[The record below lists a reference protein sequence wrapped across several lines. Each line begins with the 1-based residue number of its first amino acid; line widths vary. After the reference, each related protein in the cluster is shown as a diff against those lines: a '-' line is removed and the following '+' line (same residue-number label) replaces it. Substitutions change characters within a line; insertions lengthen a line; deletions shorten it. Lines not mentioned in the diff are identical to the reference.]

1 MSMVRLDTQ
10 GQSSQALALPA
21 QVLAARHRQNSV
33 VPQSTDIRPPEKAE
47 ASVKPGLDTARDA
60 VLGRDG
66 ERRPPP
72 PLKEYARIPTAMTA
86 EILRLQEEALEKAR
100 EATEAEGQAET
111 ARAAAAQAE
120 KAEDAARA
128 AEASA
133 AQAQRDTP
141 VVETPAPAP
150 VPQAAIPSLATGLG
164 AVNAPAP
171 APSQLDLQ
179 A

>member
-1 MSMVRLDTQ
+1 MVRLDTQ
-10 GQSSQALALPA
+10 GQPSQSLALPA

-33 VPQSTDIRPPEKAE
+33 APQSTDIRPPEKAE
-47 ASVKPGLDTARDA
+47 ASAKTGLDTAREEA
-60 VLGRDG
+60 VGPDG

-86 EILRLQEEALEKAR
+86 EILRLQEEAMEKAQ

-133 AQAQRDTP
+133 AQAQSASAGPEST
-141 VVETPAPAP
+141 APAAQP
-150 VPQAAIPSLATGLG
+150 VAPGLAAGLTAVNGAATG
-164 AVNAPAP
+164 A
-171 APSQLDLQ
+171 STLDHQ

>member
-1 MSMVRLDTQ
+1 MS
-10 GQSSQALALPA
+10 A
-21 QVLAARHRQNSV
+21 
-33 VPQSTDIRPPEKAE
+33 QSTDIRPPEQAE
-47 ASVKPGLDTARDA
+47 AAAKPGLDTARDEA
-60 VLGRDG
+60 LGPDG

-86 EILRLQEEALEKAR
+86 EILRLQEEALEKAQ

-120 KAEDAARA
+120 KAEEAARA

-133 AQAQRDTP
+133 AQVESASASGAAASPSAQ
-141 VVETPAPAP
+141 TPATSF
-150 VPQAAIPSLATGLG
+150 AADITALNDTGS
-164 AVNAPAP
+164 AA
-171 APSQLDLQ
+171 SQLDHQ

>member
-10 GQSSQALALPA
+10 GQSSQAYALPA

-33 VPQSTDIRPPEKAE
+33 APQATDIRPPEKPE
-47 ASVKPGLDTARDA
+47 ATARPGLDTARDE
-60 VLGRDG
+60 VVGRDG

-100 EATEAEGQAET
+100 EATEAEGQAQS
-111 ARAAAAQAE
+111 ARADAAQAE
-120 KAEDAARA
+120 KAEEAARA
-128 AEASA
+128 AEARA
-133 AQAQRDTP
+133 DPTEA
-141 VVETPAPAP
+141 TPAEGPAT
-150 VPQAAIPSLATGLG
+150 ARAPSGFATGLP
-164 AVNAPAP
+164 AVNAPATG
-171 APSQLDLQ
+171 PSQLDHQ